1 LSKDGEQ
8 DRPGLVIDPDVDAAV
23 VVAAVVVAG
32 AGLDGIEQPL
42 GLERGGEA
50 ELDLGGGLLDRDDL
64 GDPPARR
71 CSCRNSAFS
80 RA

>member
-8 DRPGLVIDPDVDAAV
+8 DRPGLVIDPDVD
-23 VVAAVVVAG
+23 AAVVVAG